1 MSDRIR
7 VVIRGVFLLGVVF
20 FVYGFAQIKQNKRS
34 YEREIIIVDSVST
47 LSKSIVDKLLIQKLD
62 HSKNDNK
69 LKVDL
74 RVIEELLLSHTLIS
88 NAQVYKTIDGKLVT
102 EVRQRFPVALVQS
115 DEDFYLD
122 EMGVR
127 IEKNDFKSIALKAD
141 LNNLPV
147 IVGKFG
153 ADNYVE
159 LMDLLKSI
167 QDDGFFASKVKLLK
181 KRQDGFY
188 ELELSNS
195 NIIIELGNNSN
206 INQKLKKFKA
216 FFAKATHDQILDDFS
231 RVNLAFDNQV
241 VCTKRI

>member
-1 MSDRIR
+1 MSDHIR
-7 VVIRGVFLLGVVF
+7 LALKGALLLGVLF
-20 FVYGFAQIKQNKRS
+20 FVYGFAQFKQNKRS
-34 YEREIIIVDSVST
+34 YEKEIIIVDSVSV
-47 LSKSIVDKLLIQKLD
+47 LSKDIVDKLLIQKLD
-62 HSKNDNK
+62 HSENDNK

-74 RVIEELLLSHTLIS
+74 RVIEELLLTHTLIS

-102 EVRQRFPVALVQS
+102 EVKQRFPLALVQS

-153 ADNYVE
+153 PENYVE

-167 QDDGFFASKVKLLK
+167 QDHGFFASKIKLLK

-188 ELELSNS
+188 ELELRNS
-195 NIIIELGNNSN
+195 NLIIELGNNSN

-216 FFAKATHDQILDDFS
+216 FFAKAKHDQILDDFI
-231 RVNLAFDNQV
+231 RINLAFDNQV

>member
-1 MSDRIR
+1 MSDRI
-7 VVIRGVFLLGVVF
+7 GVAIKGALLLGVVF
-20 FVYGFAQIKQNKRS
+20 FVFGFAQIRHDQRS
-34 YEREIIIVDSVST
+34 YKTEVILVDSVST
-47 LSKSIVDKLLIQKLD
+47 LSKDIVDKLLIQKLD

-74 RVIEELLLSHTLIS
+74 RLLEEVLLTHTLIS

-102 EVRQRFPVALVQS
+102 EVKQRFPVALVQS
-115 DEDFYLD
+115 DEEFYLD
-122 EMGVR
+122 ESGVR
-127 IEKNDFKSIALKAD
+127 IEKNDFKSIAVKAD

-167 QDDGFFASKVKLLK
+167 QDDGFFASKIKLLK
-181 KRQDGFY
+181 KREDGFY
-188 ELELSNS
+188 ELELRNS
-195 NIIIELGNNSN
+195 NLIIELGNNSN
-206 INQKLKKFKA
+206 INQKLNNFKA
-216 FFAKATHDQILDDFS
+216 FFAKAKRDAILDDFS
-231 RVNLAFDNQV
+231 RINLAFDNQV